1 MNEKVSHALVRLNQI
16 LPLARNQRTLGAEA
30 VHMHQTILRSYA
42 DTGAAPLTDEL
53 AKTNNNV
60 ADILSHLDKL
70 DLIVLDDK
78 AEIIGAY
85 PFTSEA
91 RVHRVEIN
99 DHDVHCMCAL
109 DALAISPVFNC
120 ATQIHSRCALT
131 SEPVL
136 VQQSGYDVLNQ
147 QQCAELFLAMNWA
160 AASDKTCCA
169 NSLCKQMNFISG
181 TERAHEWL
189 QQSDQHELFTLPDAI
204 VFAAQFFMP
213 LLPRT
218 QAA

>member
-1 MNEKVSHALVRLNQI
+1 MNEKVSLALVRLNQI
-16 LPLARNQRTLGAEA
+16 LPLAQHQHRLEPDA
-30 VHMHQTILRSYA
+30 VHVHQTILRSYA
-42 DTGAAPLTDEL
+42 ETGAAPLTREL
-53 AKTNNNV
+53 AMTNHNA
-60 ADILSHLDKL
+60 ADILSVLHQL

-85 PFTSEA
+85 PFTSES

-109 DALAISPVFNC
+109 DALAISPVFDR
-120 ATQIHSRCALT
+120 AVQIHSQCALT

-160 AASDKTCCA
+160 AASDNACCA

-181 TERAHEWL
+181 AARADDWQ
-189 QQSDQHELFTLPDAI
+189 QQSDQNELFTLPEAI
-204 VFAAQFFMP
+204 AFAAQFFMP
-213 LLPRT
+213 LLPRK